1 MSRDIL
7 QQIEARN
14 TNKERTIGEFDI
26 GDTVDVK
33 VKISEGDKSRI
44 QTFSGTV
51 ISRVHGGLREAF
63 TVRRL
68 VDGEGVERTFPIHS
82 PHIVGVEVK
91 RKGVARRAKLYF
103 LRDRVGKATKLR
115 EKAGEE
121 EKAAAATAE
130 GAQAKKSRKR
140 GAKAKAERKAR
151 AAAEGAAKAAAKAQ
165 KAGAKKE
172 KKEPAAAETPQA

>member
-14 TNKERTIGEFDI
+14 ADKERSIGQFDI

-44 QTFSGTV
+44 QAFTGTV
-51 ISRVHGGLREAF
+51 IARQHGGLRESF

-82 PHIVGVEVK
+82 PHVVGVEVK
-91 RKGVARRAKLYF
+91 RKGVVRRAKLYF
-103 LRDRVGKATKLR
+103 LRDRVGKATRLR
-115 EKAGEE
+115 EKRMEVVEE
-121 EKAAAATAE
+121 AAAAGAE
-130 GAQAKKSRKR
+130 AKKGRKR

-151 AAAEGAAKAAAKAQ
+151 AAAEGAAKAGK
-165 KAGAKKE
+165 KGKKKE
-172 KKEPAAAETPQA
+172 KAATE

>member
-14 TNKERTIGEFDI
+14 TNSERTIGEFDI

-44 QTFSGTV
+44 QNFTGTV
-51 ISRVHGGLREAF
+51 IARQHGGLRESF

-103 LRDRVGKATKLR
+103 LRDRIGKATKLR
-115 EKAGEE
+115 EKAADED
-121 EKAAAATAE
+121 KKTQAT
-130 GAQAKKSRKR
+130 GDGAKKGRKR

-151 AAAEGAAKAAAKAQ
+151 AAAEGAAKAAAKSQ
-165 KAGAKKE
+165 KKAGAKKE
-172 KKEPAAAETPQA
+172 KEPAAAEPQA

>member
-14 TNKERTIGEFDI
+14 ADKERSIGAFDI

-44 QTFSGTV
+44 QNFSGTV
-51 ISRVHGGLREAF
+51 IARQHSGLRESF

-68 VDGEGVERTFPIHS
+68 VDGEGVERTFPLHS
-82 PHIVGVEVK
+82 PHVVGVEVK
-91 RKGVARRAKLYF
+91 RKGVVRRAKLYF
-103 LRDRVGKATKLR
+103 LRDRVGKATRLR
-115 EKAGEE
+115 EKRVAVEE
-121 EKAAAATAE
+121 VAAAAGD
-130 GAQAKKSRKR
+130 GAPAKKGGRKR

-151 AAAEGAAKAAAKAQ
+151 AAAEGAGKAAKKGKKQKAAA
-165 KAGAKKE
+165 E
-172 KKEPAAAETPQA
+172 

>member
-14 TNKERTIGEFDI
+14 ADKERSIGQFDI

-44 QTFSGTV
+44 QNFTGTV
-51 ISRVHGGLREAF
+51 IARQHGGLRESF

-68 VDGEGVERTFPIHS
+68 VDGEGVERTFPLHS
-82 PHIVGVEVK
+82 PHVVGVEVK
-91 RKGVARRAKLYF
+91 RKGVVRRAKLYF
-103 LRDRVGKATKLR
+103 LRDRVGKATRLR
-115 EKAGEE
+115 EKRMEHVEE
-121 EKAAAATAE
+121 TAAV
-130 GAQAKKSRKR
+130 GADGTPAKKGRKR

-151 AAAEGAAKAAAKAQ
+151 AASEGAAKAGK
-165 KAGAKKE
+165 KGKKKE
-172 KKEPAAAETPQA
+172 KAATE

>member
-7 QQIEARN
+7 HQIEARN
-14 TNKERTIGEFDI
+14 TNKERTIGEFDV
-26 GDTVDVK
+26 GDSVDVK

-91 RKGVARRAKLYF
+91 RKGVTRRAKLYF

-115 EKAGEE
+115 EKATEE
-121 EKAAAATAE
+121 EKTPTAAD
-130 GAQAKKSRKR
+130 GAQTKKGRKR

-165 KAGAKKE
+165 KASAKKE
-172 KKEPAAAETPQA
+172 KKEPAAAEPQA

>member
-14 TNKERTIGEFDI
+14 ADKERSIGQFDI

-33 VKISEGDKSRI
+33 VKITEGDKSRI
-44 QTFSGTV
+44 QNFTGTV
-51 ISRVHGGLREAF
+51 IARQHGGLRESF

-82 PHIVGVEVK
+82 PHVVGVDVK
-91 RKGVARRAKLYF
+91 RKGVVRRAKLYF
-103 LRDRVGKATKLR
+103 LRDRVGKATRLR
-115 EKAGEE
+115 EKRMEVVEE
-121 EKAAAATAE
+121 AAAAGAE
-130 GAQAKKSRKR
+130 AKKGRKR

-151 AAAEGAAKAAAKAQ
+151 AAAEGAAKAGK
-165 KAGAKKE
+165 KGKKKE
-172 KKEPAAAETPQA
+172 KAATE

>member
-14 TNKERTIGEFDI
+14 VSKDHAIGEFEV

-33 VKISEGDKSRI
+33 VKISEGDKTRI
-44 QTFSGTV
+44 QNFSGTV
-51 ISRVHGGLREAF
+51 IARCHSGLRESF

-82 PHIVGVEVK
+82 PHIAGVEVK
-91 RKGVARRAKLYF
+91 RKGVVRRAKLYF
-103 LRDRVGKATKLR
+103 LRDRVGKATRLR
-115 EKAGEE
+115 EKREE
-121 EKAAAATAE
+121 FVAPTAAEAAAD
-130 GAQAKKSRKR
+130 GAKKGRKR

-151 AAAEGAAKAAAKAQ
+151 AAAEGAAKASAKSAGKSK
-165 KAGAKKE
+165 KAE
-172 KKEPAAAETPQA
+172 TAAAEPQA